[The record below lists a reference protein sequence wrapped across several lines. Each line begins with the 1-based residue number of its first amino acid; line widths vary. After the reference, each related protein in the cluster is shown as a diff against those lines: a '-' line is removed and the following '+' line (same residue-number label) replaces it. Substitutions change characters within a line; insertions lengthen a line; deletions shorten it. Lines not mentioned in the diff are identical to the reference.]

1 MGSGENLAMGGE
13 AQMLREQ
20 LNMACYDHAVMWDR
34 ALEKSNEAARVQVLL
49 DEQVQVMSSCELL
62 LKSKNDELLAMSN
75 DCTLRKQDLMS
86 MEESLG
92 ELHGLHTEIERMKE
106 SEKSLIGMVA
116 TELQKNLLKKEE
128 FGKVTLTTKAEF
140 EPWFKD
146 VIKKAKPLD
155 SDYSVIEEHT
165 SSLCK
170 TLRPFMLTTSTPQEL
185 DRKFQ
190 AIQQAF
196 NLEKEAGG
204 RLFEVA
210 SKLEALVKFVGQI
223 KFVGQTGVPSCEQDD
238 AQSAFLVNLP
248 PVPGGPSRDGSPT
261 KSRDGSPTKS
271 RDRLPTKSNPS
282 KKRLSV
288 NPKHPQE
295 RSPVGE
301 LPLSQATANTN
312 ADSRRNSDSSPRL
325 ASEGSTPNH
334 PNRTDAVRSKARRS
348 MPLPPSAPLPKSRH
362 R

>member
-1 MGSGENLAMGGE
+1 
-13 AQMLREQ
+13 
-20 LNMACYDHAVMWDR
+20 
-34 ALEKSNEAARVQVLL
+34 
-49 DEQVQVMSSCELL
+49 
-62 LKSKNDELLAMSN
+62 
-75 DCTLRKQDLMS
+75 
-86 MEESLG
+86 LG
-92 ELHGLHTEIERMKE
+92 ELPGLHTEIERMKE

-116 TELQKNLLKKEE
+116 TELQKNLLKKGE

-170 TLRPFMLTTSTPQEL
+170 TLKPFMLTTSTPQEL
-185 DRKFQ
+185 DNKFQ

-196 NLEKEAGG
+196 KLEKEAGG

-210 SKLEALVKFVGQI
+210 SKLEALVKVMGQI
-223 KFVGQTGVPSCEQDD
+223 KFVGQTGVPSCEQDN
-238 AQSAFLVNLP
+238 AQSAFLLNLP
-248 PVPGGPSRDGSPT
+248 PVSGGPSRDGSPT

-271 RDRLPTKSNPS
+271 RGGLSTKSNLS
-282 KKRLSV
+282 KKRLLV
-288 NPKHPQE
+288 NPKHPEE

-301 LPLSQATANTN
+301 LQVAQTTAATS
-312 ADSRRNSDSSPRL
+312 ADSRRNSDSSPRPT
-325 ASEGSTPNH
+325 SEGGTPNQT
-334 PNRTDAVRSKARRS
+334 NRTDVVRPKARRS